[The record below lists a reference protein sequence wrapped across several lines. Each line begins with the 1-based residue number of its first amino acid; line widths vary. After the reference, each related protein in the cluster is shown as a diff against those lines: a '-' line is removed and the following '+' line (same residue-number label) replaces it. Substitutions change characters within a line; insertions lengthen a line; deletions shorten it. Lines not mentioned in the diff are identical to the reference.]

1 MGGIDRTKSLAFY
14 FDIVSDAAVQQHH
27 KVHLQFQTS
36 YQHVSGQKRLRV
48 TTIQRL
54 MSKPDALQ
62 ELCYGF
68 DQDTAAVLM
77 ARYSVYDCQSQ
88 ESMDV
93 IRWLDRMLIKLIGR
107 FAKYDKGNSETFNL
121 PEQFNL
127 FPQFM
132 FYLRRS

>member
-1 MGGIDRTKSLAFY
+1 
-14 FDIVSDAAVQQHH
+14 
-27 KVHLQFQTS
+27 
-36 YQHVSGQKRLRV
+36 
-48 TTIQRL
+48 

-77 ARYSVYDCQSQ
+77 ARYSVYDCQNQ

-107 FAKYDKGNSETFNL
+107 FAQYSKGDAESFKL
-121 PEQFNL
+121 PE
-127 FPQFM
+127 
-132 FYLRRS
+132 